1 MEAHGEALNRFL
13 VEMFHEILN
22 IEETALADAGGG
34 LSLRELHL
42 IEAVCRA
49 VDAGADNRATAI
61 AAAQRVTAG
70 TLTTSVSL
78 LEKKGYL
85 ERRRDE
91 RDRRAVRI
99 YPTDR
104 ARRAE
109 ERHARFHREM
119 VDGILGAL
127 DGEEAGVFVR
137 ALGSV
142 AGFFRDKY
150 ERKGKENNRYDTD
163 HH

>member
-1 MEAHGEALNRFL
+1 MEEHGAMLNRFL
-13 VEMFHEILN
+13 VDAFNEILRT
-22 IEETALADAGGG
+22 EELCLAASGKD

-42 IEAVCRA
+42 IEEVCRA
-49 VDAGADNRATAI
+49 EDEGRDNRATAI

-70 TLTTSVSL
+70 TLTTAVSL

-91 RDRRAVRI
+91 KDKRVVRI
-99 YPTDR
+99 LPTER

-109 ERHARFHREM
+109 EHHAEFHQEM
-119 VDGILGAL
+119 VTHVLAILTP
-127 DGEEAGVFVR
+127 EETEVFTK

-142 AGFFRDKY
+142 ADFFHHKY
-150 ERKGKENNRYDTD
+150 GETV
-163 HH
+163 